1 MATDPFPRPPAGVG
15 TSVHVAASSST
26 DDERW
31 HAWQAKGAAHDR
43 AVRRRLAIVV
53 PFVLVAAALLYAL
66 VVR

>member
-1 MATDPFPRPPAGVG
+1 VGIDPLSRAPAAVV
-15 TSVHVAASSST
+15 TLTPSST
-26 DDERW
+26 ADERW

-53 PFVLVAAALLYAL
+53 PIVLLAAALLYAL